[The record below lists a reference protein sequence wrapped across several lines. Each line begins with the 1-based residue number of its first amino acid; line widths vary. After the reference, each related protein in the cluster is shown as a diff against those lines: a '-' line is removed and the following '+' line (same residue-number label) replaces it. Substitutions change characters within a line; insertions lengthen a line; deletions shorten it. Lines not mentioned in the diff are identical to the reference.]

1 MFLYEKIRQ
10 EELGFRLPTYT
21 EKAKKLNSQI
31 QFHAFIFSCGSS
43 KKTNRTLN
51 EINHQSEYIV
61 SDPLNI
67 NLLNTKIAAGEVL
80 RLSLALIENKFYVLN
95 QEEKLAAVLDY
106 GFSYIIGSGNSIKQE
121 IILEIKGMKRS
132 VCNGIQLTAGEK

>member
-1 MFLYEKIRQ
+1 M
-10 EELGFRLPTYT
+10 
-21 EKAKKLNSQI
+21 
-31 QFHAFIFSCGSS
+31 
-43 KKTNRTLN
+43 
-51 EINHQSEYIV
+51 
-61 SDPLNI
+61 
-67 NLLNTKIAAGEVL
+67 NTKIAAGEVL

-106 GFSYIIGSGNSIKQE
+106 GFSYIIGSGNSINQE